1 MWFDALNVQVL
12 PGIWEADIKAAVRR
26 MPFRRRHRWAA
37 VVVFRAEG
45 KARLQCASSNLSEV
59 WVSVHYACPFGA
71 LSSVHGWERTGR
83 LLTTLARKILH
94 LPTDRYVD
102 DLFGA
107 ERY

>member
-1 MWFDALNVQVL
+1 MQ
-12 PGIWEADIKAAVRR
+12 
-26 MPFRRRHRWAA
+26 
-37 VVVFRAEG
+37 
-45 KARLQCASSNLSEV
+45 V

>member
-1 MWFDALNVQVL
+1 MQ
-12 PGIWEADIKAAVRR
+12 
-26 MPFRRRHRWAA
+26 
-37 VVVFRAEG
+37 
-45 KARLQCASSNLSEV
+45 V

-102 DLFGA
+102 GFIRSGKVLRNCFCVFDCVHVACLCA
-107 ERY
+107 KA